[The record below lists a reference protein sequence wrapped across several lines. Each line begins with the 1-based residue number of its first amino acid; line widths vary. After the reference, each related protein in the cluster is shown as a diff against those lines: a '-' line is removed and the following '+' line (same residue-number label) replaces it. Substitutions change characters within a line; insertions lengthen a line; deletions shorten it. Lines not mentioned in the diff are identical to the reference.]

1 MSQQNTN
8 AGPSSNPV
16 ANAPA
21 STDSPAVAQNDM
33 IKALGNIVKSQTG
46 EPISN
51 EKISQLLLANM
62 ATLVQ
67 QGKLTQRQIIQVRC
81 VLRHVFHG
89 LTRLS
94 SARLLQAQRV
104 CGHA

>member
-33 IKALGNIVKSQTG
+33 IKALDILKAKVKAEIG
-46 EPISN
+46 ETLSN
-51 EKISQLLLANM
+51 ERISQLLFAHM
-62 ATLVQ
+62 DRLVQ
-67 QGKLTQRQIIQVRC
+67 DGKLSKRQIMQVRRRALC
-81 VLRHVFHG
+81 HTFH
-89 LTRLS
+89 
-94 SARLLQAQRV
+94 
-104 CGHA
+104 